1 MISGGNNETRTF
13 RILSHTGDKFYR
25 GDCRMQ
31 DRWDAVLEGYRTG
44 GMQDWR
50 DAGKEGCWEGGMQE
64 RREAYKRDAGRVA
77 AKFSILCFA
86 KFPSNVAKF
95 CETRNQNLGKNFA
108 ISRNTK

>member
-1 MISGGNNETRTF
+1 MRLGETHLWKTQR
-13 RILSHTGDKFYR
+13 
-25 GDCRMQ
+25 
-31 DRWDAVLEGYRTG
+31 DAVRSITNTYSLGGMQYWKDTGLEGCRTG
-44 GMQDWR
+44 GMQGRR
-50 DAGKEGCWEGGMQE
+50 DAGKEGCRIGGMQE

-95 CETRNQNLGKNFA
+95 CETRNQNSGKNFA